1 MNIPAILII
10 VAVLILLALISG
22 CIATQPKLQPISDLK
37 SIHGV
42 VLRGPF
48 NHQDVFELDR
58 NLMALPPSVI
68 KSISSISL
76 VNRYDYL
83 GKNEAGHCHHTRDIC
98 ISSGYLIAIWHEA
111 GHAYHFYLKMIKSPF
126 DREWLALSKDAYVD
140 PDRYSTDP
148 AYPKDGILSG
158 YASRSQMEDV
168 AVYVEMI
175 YRRLKMPATDEMP
188 LFSRPEFKEDFRFR
202 AKVNLLRKYG
212 FIGEGDYK
220 TFCKLVRL
228 DSED

>member
-1 MNIPAILII
+1 MNITALLII
-10 VAVLILLALISG
+10 VAALLLLALIGG
-22 CIATQPKLQPISDLK
+22 CVATQPKLQPISDLK
-37 SIHGV
+37 SAHGV

-58 NLMALPPSVI
+58 NLMAFPPSVI
-68 KSISSISL
+68 KSISSVSL
-76 VNRYDYL
+76 VYYDYL
-83 GKNEAGHCHHTRDIC
+83 GPNEAGHCHHTRDIC
-98 ISSGYLIAIWHEA
+98 ILSGHLIAIWHEA
-111 GHAYHFYLKMIKSPF
+111 GHAYHFYLRMIKSPF
-126 DREWLALSKDAYVD
+126 DREWNELSKGLYD
-140 PDRYSTDP
+140 PNRYSGDP
-148 AYPKDGILSG
+148 TYPKDGILSG
-158 YASRSQMEDV
+158 YGSRTQMEDV

-175 YRRLKMPATDEMP
+175 YHRLRMPATDDMP
-188 LFSRPEFKEDFRFR
+188 LFSRPEFKKDFRFR